1 MNTDENDTEIDADV
15 DTSADT
21 QFRMIDVVA
30 AELQELQSDSMRFR
44 EEADTAKTSA
54 KKKYFMKKLKKNN
67 KKMMNMLVAFDKLR
81 GREVSTATD
90 AENLPEPERPEVPEL
105 SDE

>member
-1 MNTDENDTEIDADV
+1 MNEEQEV

-30 AELQELQSDSMRFR
+30 AELQALQEDSMKFR
-44 EEADTAKTSA
+44 EELTNAKTSV
-54 KKKYFMKKLKKNN
+54 KRNYFRKKLTKNN

-90 AENLPEPERPEVPEL
+90 DEVIPEPERPEVPEL
-105 SDE
+105 PDE